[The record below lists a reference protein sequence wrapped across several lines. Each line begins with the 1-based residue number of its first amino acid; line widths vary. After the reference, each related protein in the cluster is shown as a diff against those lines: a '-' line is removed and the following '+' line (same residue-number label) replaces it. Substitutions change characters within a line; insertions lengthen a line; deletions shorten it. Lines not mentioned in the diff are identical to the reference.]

1 MSVMCRGPRS
11 IVKELGARNS
21 GAVIT
26 PRKRLLNQ
34 TDKHRAHGPERA
46 SDFLWRDTAKFR

>member
-1 MSVMCRGPRS
+1 MWVVCRGPRR
-11 IVKELGARNS
+11 IVKELGAGNS
-21 GAVIT
+21 EAVTT

-34 TDKHRAHGPERA
+34 MDKHRAHGLERA